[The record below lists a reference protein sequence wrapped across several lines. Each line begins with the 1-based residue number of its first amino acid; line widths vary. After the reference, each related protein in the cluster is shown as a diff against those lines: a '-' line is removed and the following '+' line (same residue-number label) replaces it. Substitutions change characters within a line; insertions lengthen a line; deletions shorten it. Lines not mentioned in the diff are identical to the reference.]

1 MNHLEKDTIYRIHFS
16 ELNTEGKLYFDF
28 CVGDTRAALECMLVA
43 FANHCIEKGY
53 KNVWVSDI
61 KEL

>member
-1 MNHLEKDTIYRIHFS
+1 MHHLENDTIYRIHFS

-28 CVGDTRAALECMLVA
+28 HVGNTWAPLEYMLEA